1 MELQNSYNDQPL
13 KWQSIRICMI
23 DVLPLLCSVSSN
35 FMKNKFYTSRTSTMF
50 LKFLIKIHLFDSDR
64 IVSHHLEKMS
74 RSMIRLPWG
83 MHSSLHAAAWH
94 LKNSDKNYWARAS
107 LNKVIKNGSHIS
119 NRTTAGLT
127 EHSFSSD
134 EFSKS
139 CFLLTAQLLKPSF
152 NFLQWRLA
160 HRSFYHSMRFFLPF
174 NWPRVHQ
181 VTCK

>member
-1 MELQNSYNDQPL
+1 MELQISYNDQPL
-13 KWQSIRICMI
+13 KWQSIRICII

-35 FMKNKFYTSRTSTMF
+35 FKKNKFYTSRNSTML
-50 LKFLIKIHLFDSDR
+50 LKFLIKIYLFDSDC
-64 IVSHHLEKMS
+64 IVS

-83 MHSSLHAAAWH
+83 MHSSLDAAAWH
-94 LKNSDKNYWARAS
+94 LKNSDKNYWARVS

-119 NRTTAGLT
+119 NPTTAGLT

-174 NWPRVHQ
+174 NWPRVHH